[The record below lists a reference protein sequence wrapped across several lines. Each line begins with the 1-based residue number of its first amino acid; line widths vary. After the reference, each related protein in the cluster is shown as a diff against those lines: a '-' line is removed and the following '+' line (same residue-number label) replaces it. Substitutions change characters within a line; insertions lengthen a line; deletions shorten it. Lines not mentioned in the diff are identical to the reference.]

1 MLSRSRTLRCSRLSR
16 RVRGQCSRTVAPDL
30 ASLLAD
36 VLAEVTALR
45 ADVERATS
53 RNRVQQQQVDKLH
66 AELQEHKNGLL
77 AHLQRPW
84 AMGLIQL
91 YDALNRE
98 AKDMAVA
105 EAVFSAKDVAAMM
118 DGFRED
124 VEIVL
129 DQQGVR
135 TFKTPGERF
144 DPTHQTAVKTIP
156 APTAELAGM
165 VLLRLRPGFE
175 QNGRI
180 LRKEWVC
187 VYADTVMK

>member
-1 MLSRSRTLRCSRLSR
+1 MPNRFRTARSCRLPR
-16 RVRGQCSRTVAPDL
+16 RRREACKRVAATEAP
-30 ASLLAD
+30 SLLTD

-53 RNRVQQQQVDKLH
+53 RNMVQQQQVNTLH

-77 AHLQRPW
+77 AQLQRPW

-91 YDALNRE
+91 FDALNRE

-105 EAVFSAKDVAAMM
+105 EATFSAKDVALMM
-118 DGFRED
+118 EGFRDD

-129 DQQGVR
+129 DQLGVN
-135 TFKTPGERF
+135 TFKSSDTRF
-144 DPTHQTAVKTIP
+144 NPVRQTAVKTIP
-156 APTAELAGM
+156 APEPHLAGM

-175 QNGRI
+175 HNGKI

-187 VYADTVMK
+187 VYADCVQK

>member
-1 MLSRSRTLRCSRLSR
+1 MPNRFRTARSCRLPR
-16 RVRGQCSRTVAPDL
+16 RRREACKRVAATEAP
-30 ASLLAD
+30 SLLTD

-53 RNRVQQQQVDKLH
+53 RNMVQQQQVNTLH

-77 AHLQRPW
+77 AQLQRPW

-91 YDALNRE
+91 FDALNRE

-105 EAVFSAKDVAAMM
+105 EATFSARDVALMM
-118 DGFRED
+118 EGFRDD

-129 DQQGVR
+129 DQLGVN
-135 TFKTPGERF
+135 TFKSSDTRF
-144 DPTHQTAVKTIP
+144 NPVRQTAVKTIP
-156 APTAELAGM
+156 APEPHLAGM

-175 QNGRI
+175 HNGKI

-187 VYADTVMK
+187 VYADCVQK